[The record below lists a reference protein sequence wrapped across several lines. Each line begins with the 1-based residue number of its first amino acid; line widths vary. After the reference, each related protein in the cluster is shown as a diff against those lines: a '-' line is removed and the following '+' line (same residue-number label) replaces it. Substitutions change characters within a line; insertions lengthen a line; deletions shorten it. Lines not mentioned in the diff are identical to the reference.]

1 MKEGE
6 INNKRHFI
14 LCGILGYIIPQGW
27 QVKSHSLWK
36 MITSDYSLDYIDNNN
51 EKIKNHFNNVGSTF
65 CIINVTNREYNSV
78 TIVDGYEKPLNLN
91 NIPTLP
97 DSGSK
102 EDFEMIINEFT
113 KEDGVRL
120 NFVGDSTFHYQKTS
134 TKENVKNEGDDEF
147 VYPIKHTSS
156 KTLYS
161 RVALAIAIESAIL

>member
-1 MKEGE
+1 MKFDVVVGNPPYQENDESGKSKGGGKNVLRGYSLFVKKSME
-6 INNKRHFI
+6 LLNKG
-14 LCGILGYIIPQGW
+14 GILGYIIPQGW

-134 TKENVKNEGDDEF
+134 T
-147 VYPIKHTSS
+147 
-156 KTLYS
+156 
-161 RVALAIAIESAIL
+161 